1 MGYNWLGRRPQFAGQ
16 LNRTIVNVA
25 STGTPMRA
33 GKLYT
38 VFSTASST
46 GATPKNY
53 TLAAPIKAEIGLEVE
68 IHCIQATTIKAPRVT
83 LTAASLFSTVSST
96 ATTKDT
102 IRFPRADQCVVLR
115 AWSTSKWRV
124 MSASVSGATI
134 TTS

>member
-1 MGYNWLGRRPQFAGQ
+1 MGFNYQGKRPNFTG
-16 LNRTIVNVA
+16 LDKSVINVA

-33 GKLYT
+33 GKIYT
-38 VFSTASST
+38 IFSTASST

-53 TLAAPIKAEIGLEVE
+53 TLAAPIPSEVGLEVE
-68 IHCIQATTIKAPRVT
+68 IHCIKATTTKAPRVT

-102 IRFPRADQCVVLR
+102 IRFPRADQTVVLR
-115 AWSTSKWRV
+115 AWSTAKWRIQA
-124 MSASVSGATI
+124 ASVSGATI

>member
-1 MGYNWLGRRPQFAGQ
+1 MAYNWLGRRPTFTGG
-16 LNRTIVNVA
+16 LNKTVINAA

-38 VFSTASST
+38 IRSTVSST
-46 GATPKNY
+46 GTGIKNY
-53 TLAAPIKAEIGLEVE
+53 TLAAPLASEVGLAVI

-83 LTAASLFSTVSST
+83 LTAASLYSTVSST

-102 IRFPRADQCVVLR
+102 IRFGRADQAVVLR
-115 AWSTSKWRV
+115 AFSTSKWKAEV
-124 MSASVSGATI
+124 LTNSPTI